1 MNLVGIRLKIA
12 SAAHHL
18 AIHLERG
25 ANMRKPANQVGA
37 LLRFLAVA
45 AVIGNTL
52 FAVSVSA
59 DTPATPGSTEQEL
72 RAVEAQLA
80 QALSSV
86 DVDQLARLW
95 ADDFISTM
103 VGGQVVSREKRLA
116 SLRGQ
121 KPDTAS
127 SLIGTNERVDVR
139 VYGDWAVVLVTS
151 SWLSNGKRVGDPY
164 QATHVWAKRGG
175 RWRLVAA
182 HISEV
187 HP

>member
-1 MNLVGIRLKIA
+1 
-12 SAAHHL
+12 
-18 AIHLERG
+18 
-25 ANMRKPANQVGA
+25 MRKIVTQVGVPV
-37 LLRFLAVA
+37 RFLAVA
-45 AVIGNTL
+45 ALVVNAL
-52 FAVSVSA
+52 FAVSASA
-59 DTPATPGSTEQEL
+59 DTPVTPGSLAEQEL

-86 DVDQLARLW
+86 DLGQLARLW
-95 ADDFISTM
+95 AEDFVSTM
-103 VGGQVVSREKRLA
+103 VGGQVVSGEKRLA

-121 KPDTAS
+121 KPDAAS

-164 QATHVWAKRGG
+164 QATHVWAKRAG

>member
-1 MNLVGIRLKIA
+1 MRKIA
-12 SAAHHL
+12 T
-18 AIHLERG
+18 R
-25 ANMRKPANQVGA
+25 VGA
-37 LLRFLAVA
+37 PVRSLVVTLLMVNVFCV
-45 AVIGNTL
+45 
-52 FAVSVSA
+52 VSA
-59 DTPATPGSTEQEL
+59 NADAPATPGSAEQEL

-95 ADDFISTM
+95 AEDFISTM

-121 KPDTAS
+121 KPDVAA

-139 VYGDWAVVLVTS
+139 EYGDWAVVLVTS